1 LLLAP
6 GANSR
11 SALARELRQRDGVP
25 IGEVYR
31 FLSSLYFR
39 GKLAYARRFARPPAE
54 AGGNRD
60 TGGSWL
66 AGGALV
72 ITPSRGLLPETS
84 RVCLEHL
91 EEFREIPIDPHEP
104 RFCKPLERDAAL
116 LRDALGPDGEAVLLG
131 SVATTKYTAPLS
143 RALGD
148 RLRFPRELL
157 GRGDMSRGGLL
168 LRCVESG
175 TELTYEALPDKP
187 LRGARPP
194 KLEPRRKP

>member
-1 LLLAP
+1 
-6 GANSR
+6 
-11 SALARELRQRDGVP
+11 
-25 IGEVYR
+25 VYR

-39 GKLAYARRFARPPAE
+39 GKLAYARRFARPPAPPG
-54 AGGNRD
+54 AGA
-60 TGGSWL
+60 SWL
-66 AGGALV
+66 ASGVLV
-72 ITPSRGLLPETS
+72 ITPSRGLLPDSS

-91 EEFREIPIDPHEP
+91 EELREVPIDPQEP

-131 SVATTKYTAPLS
+131 SVATTKYTAPLF
-143 RALGD
+143 RAFADRAD

-175 TELTYEALPDKP
+175 TELTYDPLPNKP
-187 LRGARPP
+187 LRGTRPP
-194 KLEPRRKP
+194 RLEPRRKA